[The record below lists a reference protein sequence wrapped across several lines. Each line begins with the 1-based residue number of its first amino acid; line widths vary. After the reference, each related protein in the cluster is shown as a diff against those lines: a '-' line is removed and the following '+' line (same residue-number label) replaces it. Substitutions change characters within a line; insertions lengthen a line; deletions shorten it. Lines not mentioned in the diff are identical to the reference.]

1 MPTSDHYLYFYTPC
15 LQLRDIR
22 IALDF
27 MGKCNNPEA
36 LFIILKTHRRTFN
49 DYPAIEKA
57 LRDYYGFAKEVKNQS
72 EKESPESQVKKTLFR
87 ESALKGLDWSQ
98 KQKVGKVEK
107 IFKGR
112 YI

>member
-1 MPTSDHYLYFYTPC
+1 MPISDHYLYFYTPC

-27 MGKCNNPEA
+27 MGKCNNLEA
-36 LFIILKTHRRTFN
+36 LFIILKTHRRTFI

-57 LRDYYGFAKEVKNQS
+57 LRDYYGFKKEVQNQNQI
-72 EKESPESQVKKTLFR
+72 ETPQAQVKKALFR

-98 KQKVGKVEK
+98 KQKVTKIEK

-112 YI
+112 YL

>member
-1 MPTSDHYLYFYTPC
+1 MPKSDYYLYFYTPC

-57 LRDYYGFAKEVKNQS
+57 LKDYYGYQKEVQNTT
-72 EKESPESQVKKTLFR
+72 KESPEAQIKKALFR
-87 ESALKGLDWSQ
+87 ESSLKGLDWNQ
-98 KQKVGKVEK
+98 KQKVDKVEK